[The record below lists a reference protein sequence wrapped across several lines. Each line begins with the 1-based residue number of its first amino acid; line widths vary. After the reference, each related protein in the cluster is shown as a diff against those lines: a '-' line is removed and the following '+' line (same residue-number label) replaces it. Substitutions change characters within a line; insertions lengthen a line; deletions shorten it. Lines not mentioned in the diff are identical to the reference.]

1 MSIPIGTNP
10 ATTALLVIE
19 CQNGVVGRD
28 SVLPALAEA
37 AAPIFPIINRLAA
50 GARAAGVLVAYLIYL
65 PVLGNRSSNRKPP
78 MQRFVAPQM
87 ADWTPGHPA
96 ILVVPEIETD
106 ERDLVLIRHSGLS
119 PVHGTETFEVL
130 RNIGITTLVLTG
142 VSTNIAIPVSA
153 TGAVDEGFDVIV
165 PRDAVAGTPR
175 EHHDSMLDNT
185 IRMLA
190 TMTTA
195 DELLEAWKTSDAP

>member
-1 MSIPIGTNP
+1 MSLPIGSNP
-10 ATTALLVIE
+10 NTTALLIIE
-19 CQNGVVGRD
+19 CQTGVVGRD

-37 AAPIFPIINRLAA
+37 AAPVLPIINRLAA
-50 GARAAGVLVAYLIYL
+50 GARDAGVLVAHLLYL
-65 PVLGNRSSNRKPP
+65 PVADNRSSNRKPP

-96 ILVVPEIETD
+96 THVVPEIETA
-106 ERDLVLIRHSGLS
+106 ETDLVLVRHSGLS
-119 PVHGTETFEVL
+119 PVHSTETFEVL
-130 RNIGITTLVLTG
+130 RNIGITTLVLAG

-165 PRDAVAGTPR
+165 PRDAVAGTPP
-175 EHHDSMLDNT
+175 EHHEGMLDHT

-190 TMTTA
+190 TMTTT
-195 DELLEAWKTSDAP
+195 DELLEAWKPASR